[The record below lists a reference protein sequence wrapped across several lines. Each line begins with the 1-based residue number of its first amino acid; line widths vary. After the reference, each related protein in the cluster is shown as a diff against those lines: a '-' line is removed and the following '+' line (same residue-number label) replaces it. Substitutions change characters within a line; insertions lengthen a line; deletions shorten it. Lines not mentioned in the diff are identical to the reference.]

1 MVFETDESVLFI
13 KVSSI
18 QRCPDREWYGINVT
32 FSVYVHG
39 SAYENGC
46 LVYDMCTTASD
57 CAVLITLSPSLSVC
71 VCRKTTHRQCVE
83 VREQEMALNS
93 TYHSTNALTQ
103 YIHYT

>member
-46 LVYDMCTTASD
+46 LVYDMCTTAG
-57 CAVLITLSPSLSVC
+57 INNSLSLSL
-71 VCRKTTHRQCVE
+71 CRKTTHRQCVE